1 VSWDWKLGANR
12 IALRT
17 WVTFTAVRGMLKSIA
32 GAIVVLAALLV
43 LSGCASNESYP
54 NDPKPPATLS
64 VSVIIAEDQIGL
76 SPNPFGAGPARF
88 VITNQTGV
96 TQKVLF
102 SNEQIDREVE
112 VGSGQTFNFK
122 QTVEPGELS
131 ISADKAAADAL
142 IVDVGPQRESAQQDL
157 NQP

>member
-1 VSWDWKLGANR
+1 AVSRRRAVSGDLRQLLQVQAWRFLWGVELDGKLGANR
-12 IALRT
+12 IALRAR
-17 WVTFTAVRGMLKSIA
+17 VTFSAVRGMRKSIA
-32 GAIVVLAALLV
+32 GAIVVLAAV
-43 LSGCASNESYP
+43 LAVSGCASNESYP

-64 VSVIIAEDQIGL
+64 VSVIVGEDEIGL

-122 QTVEPGELS
+122 QTV
-131 ISADKAAADAL
+131 
-142 IVDVGPQRESAQQDL
+142 
-157 NQP
+157 

>member
-12 IALRT
+12 IALRAR
-17 WVTFTAVRGMLKSIA
+17 VTFTAVRGMLKSIA
-32 GAIVVLAALLV
+32 GAIVVLAAVLA

-54 NDPKPPATLS
+54 NDPKPPPTLS
-64 VSVIIAEDQIGL
+64 VSVI
-76 SPNPFGAGPARF
+76 GAGPARF

-102 SNEQIDREVE
+102 SSDQFDREVE

-131 ISADKAAADAL
+131 ISADKSAADAV